1 MRQKG
6 LKVIFVRGFLYK
18 FDIYLIYVV
27 ETSHFGAVLIYWH
40 TAYFVLQN
48 NCMPSDYRTVLS
60 GKFVVGM

>member
-6 LKVIFVRGFLYK
+6 LKMIFVRGFLSN

-40 TAYFVLQN
+40 TVYFAE
-48 NCMPSDYRTVLS
+48 
-60 GKFVVGM
+60 KI

>member
-6 LKVIFVRGFLYK
+6 LKVIFVRGFLSS

-40 TAYFVLQN
+40 TVYFAE
-48 NCMPSDYRTVLS
+48 
-60 GKFVVGM
+60 KI